1 MDAPYVIT
9 FVADEQPDVRAV
21 HATAL
26 DVGLRTTPEGG
37 DSRYAECRVNRDLWR
52 NVPSEQALT
61 EVEEADSG
69 VLYMFTP
76 SGVEIGI
83 TFPDTDVMGEWWGR
97 LRVFFQTI
105 EIDRSPQDSSQV
117 RTRIEEIVDL
127 VAALTPIADP
137 EYVWSAVSDEN
148 ERHDFVL
155 PDGRPIA
162 DNVDDLSWITVMSPD
177 VIEQFGG
184 RDHALETPTWR
195 TEEFDSGHIMLVLR
209 NHPYKPTDDRDGSW
223 KRHLLR

>member
-1 MDAPYVIT
+1 MSW
-9 FVADEQPDVRAV
+9 
-21 HATAL
+21 
-26 DVGLRTTPEGG
+26 GSGG
-37 DSRYAECRVNRDLWR
+37 DG
-52 NVPSEQALT
+52 SEYYFRRSKLI
-61 EVEEADSG
+61 EA
-69 VLYMFTP
+69 P
-76 SGVEIGI
+76 K
-83 TFPDTDVMGEWWGR
+83 
-97 LRVFFQTI
+97 
-105 EIDRSPQDSSQV
+105 DSSQV

-162 DNVDDLSWITVMSPD
+162 DNVDDLSWITVMSPG

-184 RDHALETPTWR
+184 RDHVLETPTWR